1 VRKPEIKKVVL
12 AVAIIIILPILL
24 FSYSNATS
32 SWQPR
37 AYGDPTPAGI
47 ITKVTA
53 APDSK
58 VFVGLGMV
66 VPSPRYTSCGIILVP
81 PGEQGGDSSGP
92 AKLLE
97 IESQGCQSY
106 NSTVHLEILSS
117 NSSEYQELN
126 SRNIEMGDSLVVN
139 CSIMGNIPEGRW
151 TIFLMFLEAPITS
164 ATWIVNDT
172 LASNQPLSFAQAG
185 VADPM
190 MYYGLVHSPQYGYF
204 WTALLFFS
212 SVALIL
218 LVFGLYST
226 IKYEKKG
233 E

>member
-1 VRKPEIKKVVL
+1 MKKVVL
-12 AVAIIIILPILL
+12 AVAIIIILPIFL
-24 FSYSNATS
+24 FSYPNATS
-32 SWQPR
+32 SWKPR
-37 AYGDPTPAGI
+37 AYGDPTPAGM

-53 APDSK
+53 TPDSK

-81 PGEQGGDSSGP
+81 PGDQGGDSSGQ

-97 IESQGCQSY
+97 IDNQGCQSY
-106 NSTVHLEILSS
+106 NSTIHLEILPS
-117 NSSEYQELN
+117 NSSEYQELT

-139 CSIMGNIPEGRW
+139 CSMMGNIPEGRW
-151 TIFLMFLEAPITS
+151 TIFLMLLEGPITS
-164 ATWIVNDT
+164 VTWMVNNT
-172 LASNQPLSFAQAG
+172 PASNQPLSFARAG

-190 MYYGLVHSPQYGYF
+190 MYYGLIHSPQYGYF

-218 LVFGLYST
+218 LIFGLYST
-226 IKYEKKG
+226 IKKEKKG
-233 E
+233 K